1 MDTATVRK
9 FKEPAYY
16 EQNGEY
22 HLLPFRFHRLSNGR
36 EVLVNEVGDFLLVPT
51 GTARRIATRQVSPH
65 EALYQDLISR
75 FFISRTPIPPLLDV
89 MATRYRTKKSFL
101 ENFTALH
108 IFVVTLR
115 CNHACHYCQVS
126 RVSEDRTSFDMSYTD
141 LDRAIALMFRSPS
154 PVITMEFQG
163 GEPFL
168 AFDKVQYAVERASEL
183 NEHHRKSLSFVV
195 CSNLTVLTD
204 EMLAFCQRY
213 NVLLSTSLDGPP
225 FIHNANRAKTGAAS
239 YGLVV
244 EGIGRAR
251 EALGHDRVSA
261 LMTTTL
267 LSLEHPIEII
277 DTYLQHQFSNVFLRP
292 ISPYGFAL
300 KNARKNRYQTEKF
313 LAFYRT
319 GLAYILELNRSGQ
332 FFVED
337 YTSLLLQKMLSPF
350 ATGYVDL
357 QSPAGL
363 VTSVAVYN
371 YDGWVYA
378 SDEARMLAEQGDYT
392 FRLGRVS
399 DRYEDLFYG
408 SLAQHLVYHG
418 INEAQAGCS
427 DCGFQAYCGADPV
440 LHHATQGDLEGH
452 KAFSVFCEKNMG
464 ILSHLFEMLE
474 ADKGGMQAIFYQ
486 WIRKRG

>member
-1 MDTATVRK
+1 MDTASVRK
-9 FKEPAYY
+9 FKEPAFY
-16 EQNGEY
+16 EQHDGY
-22 HLLPFRFHRLSNGR
+22 YLLPFRFHRLANGR
-36 EVLVNEVGDFLLVPT
+36 EVLVNEVGDFLLVPS
-51 GTARRIATRQVSPH
+51 GTAHRIATRRVSPR

-75 FFISRTPIPPLLDV
+75 FFISRTPVPPLLDV
-89 MATRYRTKKSFL
+89 LATRYRTKKSFL

-115 CNHACHYCQVS
+115 CNHTCHYCQVS
-126 RVSEDRTSFDMSYTD
+126 RVSEDRTAFDMTHGD

-168 AFDKVQYAVERASEL
+168 AFDKVKYAVERASEL
-183 NEHHRKSLSFVV
+183 NLIHQKKLSIVV
-195 CSNLTVLTD
+195 CTNLTVLTD
-204 EMLAFCQRY
+204 EMLLFCRQY
-213 NVLLSTSLDGPP
+213 DILISTSLDGPA

-239 YGLVV
+239 YELVV

-267 LSLEHPIEII
+267 LSLEHPIAII
-277 DTYLQHQFSNVFLRP
+277 DAYRENQFSNIFLRP

-300 KNARKNRYQTEKF
+300 KNVRKNRYQTETF
-313 LAFYRT
+313 LAFYRK
-319 GLAYILELNRSGQ
+319 GLAYILELNRSGV

-337 YTSLLLQKMLSPF
+337 YTSMLLQKMLSPF

-378 SDEARMLAEQGDYT
+378 SDEARMLAEKGDYT

-399 DRYEDLFYG
+399 DPYEDLFYG
-408 SLAQHLVYHG
+408 PLAQRLVDHG
-418 INEAQAGCS
+418 INEAQAGCA

-452 KAFSVFCEKNMG
+452 KAFSVFCEKNMS
-464 ILSHLFEMLE
+464 ILSHLFELLDANE
-474 ADKGGMQAIFYQ
+474 GGSREIFYQ